1 MIWQRLPLSAPVR
14 IIFPRLFPTPPN
26 LRDNPRRLY
35 RKEAA
40 MDWTAAID
48 KNREALKR
56 VLAML
61 VAMAGL
67 GAGGQFPFFRQEGRS
82 SSEFPRAEKSK
93 LSPAFTLPRHLHRA
107 ITKLLRPAEAAVRRL
122 IIVAARGLVVTLPP
136 SRPRKP
142 KPKPMEPL
150 LRGFGI
156 AVTVSRE
163 DLRRAATA
171 RRAAERRAA
180 RPKKRSL
187 PLFDPLRPWSVRP
200 WPAAASGAPG
210 GMPFRRLPGDDP
222 VDATRIALRLQA
234 LASALDDLPGQAKRF
249 ARWRARNEAAA
260 AKEKLRQE
268 AGIPPFGRTG
278 KPMRGRRAWPLK
290 PGRPPGWRPKST
302 HEVQDVLEVVHGLA
316 QWAMEKPNTS

>member
-1 MIWQRLPLSAPVR
+1 
-14 IIFPRLFPTPPN
+14 
-26 LRDNPRRLY
+26 
-35 RKEAA
+35 

-67 GAGGQFPFFRQEGRS
+67 GDGGPFPFFRQKDAAASGFS
-82 SSEFPRAEKSK
+82 QAEKSR
-93 LSPAFTLPRHLHRA
+93 LSPALTLPRNLHRA
-107 ITKLLRPAEAAVRRL
+107 IAKLLRPAEAAVRRL

-136 SRPRKP
+136 ARPRKP
-142 KPKPMEPL
+142 TPKPIEPL

-156 AVTVSRE
+156 AVTVSRAE
-163 DLRRAATA
+163 LRRAAAA

-180 RPKKRSL
+180 RPKKLSL

-200 WPAAASGAPG
+200 WPVAAGGAPS

-222 VDATRIALRLQA
+222 VDATRISLRLQA
-234 LASALDDLPGQAKRF
+234 LAAALDDLPGQARRF
-249 ARWRARNEAAA
+249 ARWRARNAAAA
-260 AKEKLRQE
+260 AKEKQRRD
-268 AGIPPFGRTG
+268 AGIAPFKRTG
-278 KPMRGRRAWPLK
+278 KAARAPRLWPLK

>member
-1 MIWQRLPLSAPVR
+1 
-14 IIFPRLFPTPPN
+14 
-26 LRDNPRRLY
+26 
-35 RKEAA
+35 
-40 MDWTAAID
+40 MDWNAAID

-67 GAGGQFPFFRQEGRS
+67 GAGGQFTFFRQEGRS
-82 SSEFPRAEKSK
+82 SPEVVRAEKRK
-93 LSPAFTLPRHLHRA
+93 LSPALTLPRNLHRA
-107 ITKLLRPAEAAVRRL
+107 IAKLLRPAEAAVRRL

-136 SRPRKP
+136 ARPRKP
-142 KPKPMEPL
+142 QPKSMEPL

-156 AVTVSRE
+156 AVTVSRDE
-163 DLRRAATA
+163 LRRIAAA
-171 RRAAERRAA
+171 RRAAEIRAA

-187 PLFDPLRPWSVRP
+187 PLFDPLRPWSVRR
-200 WPAAASGAPG
+200 WPAAADGAPG
-210 GMPFRRLPGDDP
+210 GMPFRRLPADDP

-234 LASALDDLPGQAKRF
+234 LAAALDDLPGQARRF

-268 AGIPPFGRTG
+268 AGIAPFRRTG
-278 KPMRGRRAWPLK
+278 QPARFQRVWPLK

-316 QWAMEKPNTS
+316 QWAMEKPDTS

>member
-1 MIWQRLPLSAPVR
+1 
-14 IIFPRLFPTPPN
+14 
-26 LRDNPRRLY
+26 
-35 RKEAA
+35 
-40 MDWTAAID
+40 MDWNAAID

-67 GAGGQFPFFRQEGRS
+67 GAGGQFTFFPQKDAAASGFS
-82 SSEFPRAEKSK
+82 PAEKSK
-93 LSPAFTLPRHLHRA
+93 LSPALTLPRHLHRA
-107 ITKLLRPAEAAVRRL
+107 IATLLRPAEAAVRRL

-136 SRPRKP
+136 SRPQKP
-142 KPKPMEPL
+142 KPKPMEPQ

-156 AVTVSRE
+156 AVTVSRAE
-163 DLRRAATA
+163 LRRIAAA

-180 RPKKRSL
+180 RPKNRSL

-200 WPAAASGAPG
+200 WPATADGAPPR
-210 GMPFRRLPGDDP
+210 MPFRRLPADDP

-234 LASALDDLPGQAKRF
+234 LAAALDDLPGQAKRF
-249 ARWRARNEAAA
+249 ARWLARNEAAA
-260 AKEKLRQE
+260 AKEKLRQD
-268 AGIPPFGRTG
+268 AGIAPFRRAG
-278 KPMRGRRAWPLK
+278 KPVRFQRVWPLK

-316 QWAMEKPNTS
+316 QWAMEKPDTS

>member
-1 MIWQRLPLSAPVR
+1 
-14 IIFPRLFPTPPN
+14 
-26 LRDNPRRLY
+26 
-35 RKEAA
+35 

-67 GAGGQFPFFRQEGRS
+67 GAGGQFPFFPQKDAAVQNAKQ
-82 SSEFPRAEKSK
+82 AEKSK
-93 LSPAFTLPRHLHRA
+93 LSPALTLPRNLHRA
-107 ITKLLRPAEAAVRRL
+107 IAKLLRPAEAAVRRL
-122 IIVAARGLVVTLPP
+122 IIVAARGLVITLPP
-136 SRPRKP
+136 AHPRKP

-156 AVTVSRE
+156 AVTMSRDE
-163 DLRRAATA
+163 LRRAAAA
-171 RRAAERRAA
+171 RRAAEIRAA
-180 RPKKRSL
+180 RPKKPSL
-187 PLFDPLRPWSVRP
+187 PLFDPLRPWSVRR
-200 WPAAASGAPG
+200 WPVPADGAPS

-222 VDATRIALRLQA
+222 VDATRISLRLQA
-234 LASALDDLPGQAKRF
+234 LAAALDDLPGQANRF
-249 ARWRARNEAAA
+249 ARWRARNEAAIT
-260 AKEKLRQE
+260 KDKLRQE
-268 AGIPPFGRTG
+268 AGIAPF
-278 KPMRGRRAWPLK
+278 MRASTPARFQRVWPLK

>member
-1 MIWQRLPLSAPVR
+1 
-14 IIFPRLFPTPPN
+14 
-26 LRDNPRRLY
+26 
-35 RKEAA
+35 

-67 GAGGQFPFFRQEGRS
+67 GAGGQFPFFRQKGTAVQNEAQ
-82 SSEFPRAEKSK
+82 AEKSK
-93 LSPAFTLPRHLHRA
+93 LPPALTLPRNLHRA
-107 ITKLLRPAEAAVRRL
+107 IAKLLRPAEAAVRRL
-122 IIVAARGLVVTLPP
+122 IIVAARGLVITLPP
-136 SRPRKP
+136 LRPRKP
-142 KPKPMEPL
+142 KPKPIEPL

-163 DLRRAATA
+163 DRRRAATA
-171 RRAAERRAA
+171 RRAAELRAA

-187 PLFDPLRPWSVRP
+187 PLFDPLRPWSVRR
-200 WPAAASGAPG
+200 WPVAADGAPS

-222 VDATRIALRLQA
+222 VDATRISLRLQA
-234 LASALDDLPGQAKRF
+234 LAAALDDLPGQANRF
-249 ARWRARNEAAA
+249 ARWRARNEAAI

-268 AGIPPFGRTG
+268 AGIAPFRRAG
-278 KPMRGRRAWPLK
+278 KPVRFHRIWPLK